1 MDDFLKVIGGV
12 LIALVLWLC
21 LQKQEKDIALLLTLT
36 VCLLV
41 ACIALKAMSPV
52 LDFLRQLEA
61 MGQLQDGILGIL
73 LKAVGIGMVSEL
85 AAMVCADA
93 GNGSL
98 EKTVRLLGT
107 VTMLTVSLPIFQT
120 LLTLIQEL
128 LGTV

>member
-98 EKTVRLLGT
+98 EKTIRLLGT

>member
-12 LIALVLWLC
+12 RIALVLWLC

>member
-1 MDDFLKVIGGV
+1 MDDFLKIVGGV

-21 LQKQEKDIALLLTLT
+21 LQKQEKDISLLLSLA
-36 VCLLV
+36 VCLL
-41 ACIALKAMSPV
+41 AAGIALKAMSPV

-61 MGQLQDGILGIL
+61 MGQLHDGILGIL

-85 AAMVCADA
+85 AATVCGDA
-93 GNGSL
+93 GNGAM

>member
-107 VTMLTVSLPIFQT
+107 VTMLTVSLPIFHT